1 MGYDTC
7 SAGSAYTMDHFSNPG
22 KIGHN
27 SLDGFELAVKSDNF
41 VDECGSIAEIGIIV
55 VLSNSP
61 SDSDAQYCD
70 VIAKLRYLLDRM
82 IHCARI
88 IKNLNI
94 SKSC

>member
-1 MGYDTC
+1 MPRL
-7 SAGSAYTMDHFSNPG
+7 FSINHGPLLSNLG

-27 SLDGFELAVKSDNF
+27 SLDVFELAVKSDNF
-41 VDECGSIAEIGIIV
+41 VDECGSIAEIGIHVIV

-61 SDSDAQYCD
+61 NDSYARYCD

>member
-1 MGYDTC
+1 MPRP
-7 SAGSAYTMDHFSNPG
+7 FSIHHGPLLSNLG

-27 SLDGFELAVKSDNF
+27 SLDVFELAVKSDNF
-41 VDECGSIAEIGIIV
+41 VDKCGSIAEIGIIV